1 MGWLN
6 TSNEVTSVMLEISS
20 AQIQKSLN
28 AWIEAVRYFN
38 LLAGE
43 AIIEEFSNPK
53 LAAYGMLLLAYNVE
67 NTRRR
72 PELFSNKKDQ
82 DFIESTYREIRADSA
97 RMFAQLSTED
107 QAEVRT
113 AEASTIEIVNTI
125 FYMKYMEE
133 AGRIRQAQNT
143 VKDLEARNT
152 NFSPIKMLT
161 FNSER
166 KKYQEAKKVVED
178 SALMM
183 EKFGALEE
191 KYGSIENAQ
200 KQRMNA
206 EAVVR
211 KFRENILKADVH
223 PVISLQENRDSSPA
237 AQPIEEDHV
246 LNKPAADASSASG
259 DEIKIIFMCRTCQ
272 KDIDKDVQYCPHC
285 GEKIEMLMYR
295 IA

>member
-1 MGWLN
+1 
-6 TSNEVTSVMLEISS
+6 
-20 AQIQKSLN
+20 
-28 AWIEAVRYFN
+28 VRYFN

-82 DFIESTYREIRADSA
+82 DFIESTYRDIRADSA

-143 VKDLEARNT
+143 VRDLEARNT

-272 KDIDKDVQYCPHC
+272 KDIDKDVQYCPHR